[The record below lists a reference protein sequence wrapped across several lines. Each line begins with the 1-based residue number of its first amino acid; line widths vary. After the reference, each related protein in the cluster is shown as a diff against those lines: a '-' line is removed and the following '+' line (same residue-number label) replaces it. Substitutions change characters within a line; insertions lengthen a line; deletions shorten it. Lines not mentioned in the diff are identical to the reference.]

1 MAQVIAILN
10 DKGGVA
16 KTTTTANLGT
26 ALWLLGKKVLLV
38 DTDQQCN
45 LTFTL
50 DRSAMGVSSDG
61 KPKTMYEWLMDIN
74 RIPVFSRYEGLDFIP
89 SSRDM
94 VNANDYLGNKM
105 GRESYLSKRLELI
118 KNEYDYILID
128 CAPGGK
134 NLMNTNVLAA
144 CNSVIIPAESD
155 IFSIQ
160 GAPNLLNFINE
171 VREFTGAPLPILGY
185 LLVKFEANTRMG
197 KEVKNYYN
205 QATETLGG
213 PLFPVQI
220 HKCKDCREAPQE
232 EMTLFEYAPNSTAA
246 DNYMMVAERL
256 IGLKTRKKNWSP
268 TTWGKKASDAYKAFI
283 NDRNL

>member
-50 DRSAMGVSSDG
+50 DRTAMNVASDG
-61 KPKTMYEWLMDIN
+61 QPKTMYEWLLDIN
-74 RIPVFSRYEGLDFIP
+74 RIPVFSRYDGFDFIP

-94 VNANDYLGNKM
+94 VNANDFLGNKM
-105 GRESYLSKRLELI
+105 GRESYLNKRLNLI
-118 KNEYDYILID
+118 KDEYDFILID

-144 CNSVIIPAESD
+144 SDSVIIPAESD

-171 VREFTGAPLPILGY
+171 VRDFTGTPLPILGY
-185 LLVKFEANTRMG
+185 LLVKFESNTRMG
-197 KEVKNYYN
+197 REVKNYYN
-205 QATETLGG
+205 QSTETLGG

-232 EMTLFEYAPNSTAA
+232 EMTLFEYAPGSTAA
-246 DNYMMVAERL
+246 DDYMMVAERL
-256 IGLKTRKKNWSP
+256 IGQKARKKNWTP
-268 TTWGKKASDAYKAFI
+268 AAWGKKAAEAYKEFI
-283 NDRNL
+283 NDRD

>member
-50 DRSAMGVSSDG
+50 DRTAMGVASDG
-61 KPKTMYEWLMDIN
+61 KPKTMYEWLLDIN

-105 GRESYLSKRLELI
+105 GRETFLSKRLELI
-118 KNEYDYILID
+118 KDEYDYILID

-144 CNSVIIPAESD
+144 SDAVIIPAESD

-171 VREFTGAPLPILGY
+171 VREFTGTPLPILGY

-197 KEVKNYYN
+197 REVKSYYN
-205 QATETLGG
+205 QAQDTLGG

-232 EMTLFEYAPNSTAA
+232 EMTLFEYAPKSTAA
-246 DNYMMVAERL
+246 DDYMMVAERL
-256 IGLKTRKKNWSP
+256 TGIKARKKNWNN
-268 TTWGKKASDAYKAFI
+268 TVWGKKASDAYNEFV
-283 NDRNL
+283 NERNS